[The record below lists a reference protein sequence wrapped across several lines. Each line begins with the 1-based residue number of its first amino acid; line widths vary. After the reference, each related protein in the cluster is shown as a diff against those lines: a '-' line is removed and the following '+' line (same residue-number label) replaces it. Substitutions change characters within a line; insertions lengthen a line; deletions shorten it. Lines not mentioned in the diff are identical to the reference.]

1 MIQPAKRQPAAVGQA
16 KTDTAAL
23 AIVTTVFFMWG
34 FVTVLND
41 ILVPHLKAIFDLN
54 YTEIMLVQFTFFSAY
69 FIFSVPSAKIISK
82 IGYQKSIVL
91 GLAIMGL
98 GALVFLPAASLPSY
112 GIFLAAL
119 YILATGMT
127 VLQVAAN
134 PYVAELGPPEKA
146 SSRLNLAQAFNSLGT
161 TIAPYLGGM
170 FILSTIAD
178 AGKLGGIVTPRQ
190 LQEQKLLEAST
201 VKLPYL
207 GIAVLLFVLAF
218 AISRFR
224 LPVIASIDET
234 ETDAVDQTEDSI
246 WNYSHLVLGAI
257 GIFLYVGA
265 EVSIGSF
272 LVNYFSQPEIGGFSE
287 RAAAGYVSFY
297 WGGAMVGRFAG
308 SAILQKLKGGL
319 VLGCSA
325 IAACALV
332 VTSMFTTGHVA
343 MWTIILVGLFNSV
356 MFPTIFTLSI
366 DGLGKLTSKGS
377 GLLVMAIVGGAIL
390 PLLQGR
396 LADTIGIHHAFF
408 LPALCYIYILFYG
421 FRGSRHKPTP
431 AQLAEEVA

>member
-1 MIQPAKRQPAAVGQA
+1 GVPDYCWRRPNGELRGEQMIQPAKQAAAAGQA
-16 KTDTAAL
+16 KTNTAAL

-54 YTEIMLVQFTFFSAY
+54 YTEIMFVQFTFFSAY

-112 GIFLAAL
+112 GVFLAAL

-127 VLQVAAN
+127 MLQVAAN

-161 TIAPYLGGM
+161 TIGPYLGGM
-170 FILSTIAD
+170 FILSVVPA
-178 AGKLGGIVTPRQ
+178 AGELGGIATPHQ
-190 LQEQKLLEAST
+190 LQQQRLLEAST

-207 GIAVLLFVLAF
+207 GIAILLFVLAF
-218 AISRFR
+218 AIARFR
-224 LPVIASIDET
+224 LPVIASIDEA
-234 ETDAVDQTEDSI
+234 ETDGAEQTGDSI

-272 LVNYFSQPEIGGFSE
+272 LVNYFSQPEIG
-287 RAAAGYVSFY
+287 
-297 WGGAMVGRFAG
+297 
-308 SAILQKLKGGL
+308 
-319 VLGCSA
+319 
-325 IAACALV
+325 
-332 VTSMFTTGHVA
+332 
-343 MWTIILVGLFNSV
+343 
-356 MFPTIFTLSI
+356 
-366 DGLGKLTSKGS
+366 
-377 GLLVMAIVGGAIL
+377 
-390 PLLQGR
+390 
-396 LADTIGIHHAFF
+396 
-408 LPALCYIYILFYG
+408 
-421 FRGSRHKPTP
+421 
-431 AQLAEEVA
+431 